1 MAADDD
7 EAKGGAR
14 QRPPVTIDL
23 AAEKVAAKP
32 AATPPPESP
41 KDEPPRTGRRAAD
54 TPPPNSNSGGAARAI
69 SRDETWRQSALAGLA
84 GAIIALVVVF
94 LLQAIGLWPAPGRSA
109 ANQALEQSRETADTA
124 TALERRVAA
133 IESMTETLPA
143 LRADLKTTG
152 DKVTSLDAIRNSIAS
167 RGDLDTLSASVGALG
182 KRIDALPPPGV
193 SKDDLA
199 GLTERVARLEVGAA
213 AGTGAAP
220 EQVTAL
226 GAQLADSETQLKTL
240 AERVATLEAKAASA
254 PAVAGG
260 GEAATRGLAVAALRR
275 GAQGSMPFAD
285 DVDMVAALG
294 LAGDDI
300 AALRPYAAKGVA
312 DAGSLAAEF
321 PAVAD
326 AILAATQANDPNAG
340 WVQRVFNSLVTIR
353 PAGPVAGTDPPAIV
367 SRMKDD
373 VAKGDLAAA
382 LSERDALPAAGKD
395 ASAAWAAMAAER
407 VALDA
412 LVDKVARTLDPPKA
426 G

>member
-1 MAADDD
+1 MAADED

-23 AAEKVAAKP
+23 AAEKVAAKS
-32 AATPPPESP
+32 AASPPEPP
-41 KDEPPRTGRRAAD
+41 KDEPPRSGRRAAD
-54 TPPPNSNSGGAARAI
+54 IPPRPNSTLGGAARAI

-84 GAIIALVVVF
+84 GAIIALVVVA
-94 LLQAIGLWPAPGRSA
+94 LLQAIGLWPSPGRTA
-109 ANQALEQSRETADTA
+109 ANQALEQSRTTADAA

-143 LRADLKTTG
+143 LRADLKATA
-152 DKVTSLDAIRNSIAS
+152 DKVASLDAIRNSIAS
-167 RGDLDTLSASVGALG
+167 RGDLDTLSASIAALG
-182 KRIDALPPPGV
+182 KRVDALPAPTV
-193 SKDDLA
+193 TKDDLA

-213 AGTGAAP
+213 TGTGATP

-226 GAQLADSETQLKTL
+226 GTQLSDSETQLKALT
-240 AERVATLEAKAASA
+240 ERVTAVEAKAASA
-254 PAVAGG
+254 PVIAGG

-300 AALRPYAAKGVA
+300 ATLRPYATKGVA

-326 AILAATQANDPNAG
+326 AILAATQANDPNTG

-373 VAKGDLAAA
+373 VAKGDLVAA
-382 LSERDALPAAGKD
+382 LAERDGLPAAGKD
-395 ASAAWAAMAAER
+395 ASAAWAAQAADR